1 LTESSDIPS
10 RLVHFCSFL
19 RARFI
24 VSTTFHP
31 TSSSGLFFTDR
42 KEESRM
48 PDLGVMRRCLLV
60 FLGIMAALTTG
71 CPRNEYV
78 VEMKPLGVK
87 LERKLTVWREDG
99 KETNGE
105 PNYGELPEAER

>member
-1 LTESSDIPS
+1 
-10 RLVHFCSFL
+10 
-19 RARFI
+19 
-24 VSTTFHP
+24 
-31 TSSSGLFFTDR
+31 SSGLFFTDR
-42 KEESRM
+42 KEESRV
-48 PDLGVMRRCLLV
+48 PNLGVMRRCLLV

-105 PNYGELPEAER
+105 PKYLEFPKEELALLKAQFPKHESAHESKQHNFVGQFAGH